1 MTANDD
7 HPSAPGDRRAVLR
20 LRGAGRRKPSS
31 ARWLARQLN
40 DPYVAAARRLGYRS
54 RAAFK
59 LVELDRRF
67 HLLRRGQ
74 RVADL
79 GCAPGGW
86 TQVALARVGTSGT
99 VVGADLG
106 ETAPLSGARLLRAD
120 IRDHGAAAAIEAALG
135 GPADV
140 VLCDLAPAAT
150 GHAASDHLRSLA
162 LAEAGFAVAS
172 AILGAGGSFVAKLR
186 QGGTESELIEAL
198 KRSFTELQWAKP
210 PASRAESAETYI
222 VARDFRRPPVIRASR
237 HICRR

>member
-1 MTANDD
+1 MAAKDGSS
-7 HPSAPGDRRAVLR
+7 SAPGDRRPVVR

-40 DPYVAAARRLGYRS
+40 DPYVTAARWLGYRS

-67 HLLRRGQ
+67 HLLRPGQ

-86 TQVALARVGTSGT
+86 TQVALARVGRSGT
-99 VVGADLG
+99 VVGVDLG

-120 IRDHGAAAAIEAALG
+120 ICDHGVGAAIEAALG

-150 GHAASDHLRSLA
+150 GHAATDHLRSLA
-162 LAEAGFAVAS
+162 LAEAGFAVAA

-186 QGGTESELIEAL
+186 QGATESELIEAL
-198 KRSFTELQWAKP
+198 KRSFTELRRAKP

-222 VARDFRRPPVIRASR
+222 VARGFRRPR
-237 HICRR
+237 